1 MRKSGNVKVF
11 RIPTSELDDCL
22 YDFNVGKLY
31 VSIMNGYGNV
41 STHKGHINV
50 YSLKD
55 KQTMS
60 YRIAHGNKQLSL
72 YGLIELLGLNSL
84 ISANKD

>member
-1 MRKSGNVKVF
+1 MCKSNNVKVF
-11 RIPTSELDDCL
+11 KILASELDDCL
-22 YDFNVGKLY
+22 YDFNVDNLHIY
-31 VSIMNGYGNV
+31 HINGYSV
-41 STHKGHINV
+41 HKGHINV

-84 ISANKD
+84 ISANKE